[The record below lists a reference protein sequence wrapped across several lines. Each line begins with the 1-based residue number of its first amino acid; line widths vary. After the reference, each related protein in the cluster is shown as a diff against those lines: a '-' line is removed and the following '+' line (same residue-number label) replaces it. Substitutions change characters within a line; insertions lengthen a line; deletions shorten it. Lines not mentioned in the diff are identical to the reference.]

1 MNGGVIVSKKY
12 NGGIIGVDN
21 YRGSPRNSKSG
32 VFDLN
37 AQYLA
42 ALISPGTWAGP
53 VFSVTATLSN
63 VDEGSSAIFSVTGLD
78 ILNGTYYWSVTT
90 NSGDFTVA
98 SGSFTVT
105 DNSGQFSVSPAL
117 DETTEGPETF
127 TVSIRTGSS
136 SGPIVAT
143 SNSVTINDTSL
154 NPALTIINRTI
165 TASSQTT
172 GTLNPY
178 TPTESGT
185 GATGALRHEIS
196 NGEITFYR
204 YELAAGE
211 YKVRIAQ
218 AQGSGGNGL
227 PYSRGGAVYY
237 WTATMDLT
245 NFPGGAYVYVRPG
258 QRGWHVSRSLSD
270 GASGGSGGMGAIL
283 ISPISGS
290 LSGGY
295 LQMNDGIS
303 PTLAFVVTGSGGG
316 NDGNYQNVA
325 TTGPEYDT
333 IYGTSFIRDTYYTLV
348 NGGIYSRGTSQ
359 SIGGFPGGRAA
370 DDAVVNP
377 LITTQYYNDSVFK
390 DVVRTSYA
398 EAVLT
403 TSTPALGYISIYN
416 I

>member
-1 MNGGVIVSKKY
+1 MPKKY
-12 NGGIIGVDN
+12 NGGIIGLDN

-37 AQYLA
+37 AQYTA
-42 ALISPGTWAGP
+42 SLISPGTWADP

-63 VDEGSSAIFSVTGLD
+63 VDEGSSAIFSVTGLN
-78 ILNGTYYWSVTT
+78 IVNGTYYWTVAT

-105 DNSGQFSVSPAL
+105 NNSGQFSASPTL
-117 DETTEGPETF
+117 DNTTEGPETF
-127 TVSIRTGSS
+127 TVSIRTGSGG
-136 SGPIVAT
+136 GPIVAT

-154 NPALTIINRTI
+154 DPVYTIIDRTV
-165 TASSQTT
+165 TAFNTTTTTNVASTGSQ
-172 GTLNPY
+172 
-178 TPTESGT
+178 SGSGPSGLLKYVVGNT
-185 GATGALRHEIS
+185 QNI
-196 NGEITFYR
+196 FYR
-204 YELAAGE
+204 YELAAAE

-218 AQGSGGNGL
+218 AQGSGGNGT

-245 NFPGGAYVYVRPG
+245 NFPGGAYVYIRPG
-258 QRGWHVSRSLSD
+258 QRGWHISRNLSD

-290 LSGGY
+290 LAGGT

-303 PTLAFVVTGSGGG
+303 PALAFVVTGSGGG

-325 TTGPEYDT
+325 TTGPEYST
-333 IYGTSFIRDTYYTLV
+333 ISGTSSIASAAYTTA
-348 NGGIYSRGTSQ
+348 NGGSYIRGTSNG
-359 SIGGFPGGRAA
+359 IGGFPGGRST
-370 DDAVVNP
+370 DDATISP
-377 LITTQYYNDSVFK
+377 SITTQYYNNYVFK

-398 EAVLT
+398 QSVLT
-403 TSTPALGYISIYN
+403 TSIPALGYIRIYN